1 MRKSYGHRK
10 PMAEWVVVRKERHEG
25 YIDWVEFERTVPDL
39 AGLADDLKTGW
50 NAPGVIADGG

>member
-1 MRKSYGHRK
+1 
-10 PMAEWVVVRKERHEG
+10 MAEWEVVLKDRHEG

-39 AGLADDLKTGW
+39 AGLADDLKTAW